1 MHWSAPT
8 GFRVAEARVMEW
20 FWAAISV
27 CWTIG
32 AWVIARTAWA
42 MARHWGQAGVVD
54 RGMGRG
60 LSREDNPV
68 GFALAYRGTQFVALL
83 GLVFVAV
90 GIAITLG
97 WISRAL

>member
-1 MHWSAPT
+1 MNWSAAT
-8 GFRVAEARVMEW
+8 GFRAVKARMMEW
-20 FWAAISV
+20 LWAAISV

-32 AWVIARTAWA
+32 AWIVARTAWA
-42 MARHWGQAGVVD
+42 IAGHWGQAGVVD

-60 LSREDNPV
+60 LSRQENPV
-68 GFALAYRGTQFVALL
+68 GFALAYRGTQGVAAL
-83 GLVFVAV
+83 GLVFVAI